1 MVRPRLKSSL
11 AARVARAA
19 SAIILLPAPAP
30 KSNSEMPM
38 SWGVV
43 NFGVGLRFDEVD
55 GVVMVASSASEAWV
69 VMEFLRFLF
78 KLLIFDLLIELK
90 YLRGVAQI

>member
-1 MVRPRLKSSL
+1 
-11 AARVARAA
+11 
-19 SAIILLPAPAP
+19 
-30 KSNSEMPM
+30 MPM